1 MKTEGT
7 LEALS
12 KTMGTPIPTVV
23 TISPRVATVAA
34 PLSSERRRRRRR
46 RAAGAVSQ
54 EWLSLARPQPQP
66 QPRRAAGA
74 IRSGFTLVPLLRIMH
89 KGWKFKLW
97 NVSHYSKSPG
107 IIFTYFSQFF
117 ECY

>member
-54 EWLSLARPQPQP
+54 EWLSLAHLQPQPQP

-89 KGWKFKLW
+89 KG
-97 NVSHYSKSPG
+97 
-107 IIFTYFSQFF
+107 
-117 ECY
+117 

>member
-1 MKTEGT
+1 METEGT

-12 KTMGTPIPTVV
+12 KTVGTPIPTVV

-34 PLSSERRRRRRR
+34 PLSSDRPRRRRR

-54 EWLSLARPQPQP
+54 DRLSLAHPQPQP

-74 IRSGFTLVPLLRIMH
+74 VRSGLTLVPLLCIML
-89 KGWKFKLW
+89 KG
-97 NVSHYSKSPG
+97 
-107 IIFTYFSQFF
+107 
-117 ECY
+117 